1 MAILAQRHLWH
12 CAVNAIREVA
22 YLKQATLLHVT
33 YRHLPKIAYLR
44 ICPSVMTRVTSAGAH
59 LCQPVQSANVQAAME
74 AALRQRE
81 WQVQKF
87 PGEAM
92 KALRGCG
99 SPEWLV
105 AEAPRHAL
113 LSAAQSV
120 IRWGHGISTCGLSDT
135 GPVTF

>member
-1 MAILAQRHLWH
+1 
-12 CAVNAIREVA
+12 
-22 YLKQATLLHVT
+22 
-33 YRHLPKIAYLR
+33 
-44 ICPSVMTRVTSAGAH
+44 
-59 LCQPVQSANVQAAME
+59 ME

-81 WQVQKF
+81 WQAQKF
-87 PGEAM
+87 PARRCV

-120 IRWGHGISTCGLSDT
+120 IRWGHGITTCGLSDA
-135 GPVTF
+135 GSVTFCTILEFPITSTYRLTNCSLPLASAEQQPLIEASILCRRENSHCCLILWWAHTHPLKAEY

>member
-1 MAILAQRHLWH
+1 
-12 CAVNAIREVA
+12 
-22 YLKQATLLHVT
+22 
-33 YRHLPKIAYLR
+33 
-44 ICPSVMTRVTSAGAH
+44 
-59 LCQPVQSANVQAAME
+59 ME

-81 WQVQKF
+81 WQAQKF

-120 IRWGHGISTCGLSDT
+120 IRWGHGITTCGLSDA
-135 GPVTF
+135 GSVTFCTILGFPITSTYRLTDCSLPLASAEQQPLIEAASSAEERILTVA